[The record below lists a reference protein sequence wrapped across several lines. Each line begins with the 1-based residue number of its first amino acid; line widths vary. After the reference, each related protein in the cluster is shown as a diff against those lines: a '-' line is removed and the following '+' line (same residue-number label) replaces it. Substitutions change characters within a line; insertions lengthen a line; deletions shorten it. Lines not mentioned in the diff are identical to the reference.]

1 MSQLNHPDMHLHLT
15 GMERL
20 QQAEAQK
27 VRTGMMEN
35 LDTKLVTA
43 EVGRVIYHYQLKP
56 RHINHIGSLHG
67 GIAATLVDTAM
78 AAAALTTLSTGEWI
92 TMTDLSIKFIRA
104 VFDFDE
110 TLVIEGKVDHAG
122 KRMFATQGVI
132 LNSNGDIVARAI
144 ANAIRIKK

>member
-1 MSQLNHPDMHLHLT
+1 MSKPNHLDMLLHLT

-20 QQAEAQK
+20 QHAEAQS

-35 LDTKLVTA
+35 LETKLVSA
-43 EVGRVIYHYQLKP
+43 ELGRVVYHYQLKP
-56 RHINHIGSLHG
+56 RHINYIGSLHG
-67 GIAATLVDTAM
+67 GVAATLADTAM
-78 AAAALTTLSTGEWI
+78 AAAALTTLSAGEWI